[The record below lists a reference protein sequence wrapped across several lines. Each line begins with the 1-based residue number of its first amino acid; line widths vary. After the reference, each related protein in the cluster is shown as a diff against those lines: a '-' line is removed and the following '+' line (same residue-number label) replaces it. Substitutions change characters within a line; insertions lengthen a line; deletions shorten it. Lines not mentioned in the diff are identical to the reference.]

1 MAGAELG
8 VDEKMPILKRSRL
21 STGIPDLDLI
31 LEGGYQNPGN
41 IVMVG
46 PSSMEKAAFAYHFAG
61 SAASNEVS
69 FIICG
74 NSSPA
79 DIISKASNVGISLEA
94 ENIFFIDCYS
104 TTLGTQEGEGKAGSR
119 IKIVPGPSALN
130 DLSLAINEAIKA
142 NPGKRMRVVFDTLS
156 TFVLYNP
163 KDSIRKFMSVIEG
176 RLRSAGVTTLY
187 LIDEGVHDKQL
198 LSILEQGMD
207 AIYVIT
213 DTGGKVSLKIPDV
226 EIAIP
231 IRVAPTG
238 LTII

>member
-1 MAGAELG
+1 MAGPELG
-8 VDEKMPILKRSRL
+8 VDEKMPILRRSRL

-41 IVMVG
+41 VVMVG
-46 PSSMEKAAFAYHFAG
+46 PSSMEKSAFAYHFAG
-61 SAASNEVS
+61 CAADNENSYIV
-69 FIICG
+69 CG

-79 DIISKASNVGISLEA
+79 DIIAKAANVGIDLKK

-104 TTLGTQEGEGKAGSR
+104 TTLGSQEPIGEPDPTV
-119 IKIVPGPSALN
+119 KIVPGPSALN
-130 DLSLAINEAIKA
+130 DLSLALNDAVKA
-142 NPGKRMRVVFDTLS
+142 SAGKRMRIVFDTLS

-163 KDSIRKFMSVIEG
+163 KDSIRKFLSVIEG
-176 RLRSAGVTTLY
+176 RLRSAQATTLF
-187 LIDEGVHDKQL
+187 LVDEGVHDKQL

-207 AIYVIT
+207 AIFTIM
-213 DTGGKVSLKIPDV
+213 DTGGKISLKVPDV
-226 EIAIP
+226 DIPLP